1 MRWKDSFKFLGI
13 CLFFLAVFITFML
26 VGVIFFTHFGN
37 TCSSFLICLE
47 IVGMIFL
54 LVTFFLIQTDNVICF
69 ELAIFLGIAVVSLFF
84 LLLAMLLRGDL
95 IL

>member
-1 MRWKDSFKFLGI
+1 MRWKDSFKFFGVS
-13 CLFFLAVFITFML
+13 LFLLAVFITFML
-26 VGVIFFTHFGN
+26 VGVVFFSHFGN
-37 TCSSFLICLE
+37 TCSSFLICLG
-47 IVGMIFL
+47 IVGIIFL
-54 LVTFFLIQTDNVICF
+54 LVTFFLIKTDNVICF

>member
-1 MRWKDSFKFLGI
+1 MSF
-13 CLFFLAVFITFML
+13 
-26 VGVIFFTHFGN
+26 FFTHFGN

-54 LVTFFLIQTDNVICF
+54 LVTFFLIKSDNVICL
-69 ELAIFLGIAVVSLFF
+69 ELAIFVGLAVVSLLF
-84 LLLAMLLRGDL
+84 LLLAMLIRGDL